1 MGRALSE
8 LAENERSQ
16 LTGAHVTSAQ
26 LLGNID
32 FEGPV
37 VDTIRQSSEH
47 YDGSGPEGLGGEAI
61 ILTARIVAVAN
72 AFVDL
77 CSPREGGAGLS
88 LEEATARLL
97 ADSGSLYDRR
107 AVSALLNHVEN
118 HGGALKWAH
127 FLHRG

>member
-1 MGRALSE
+1 MGRSLGD
-8 LAENERSQ
+8 LADDERSQ
-16 LTGAHVTSAQ
+16 LTSAHLTSAQ
-26 LLGNID
+26 FLGNID

-37 VDTIRQSSEH
+37 VDTIRHSSEH
-47 YDGSGPEGLGGEAI
+47 YDGSGAEGLSGEAI

-77 CSPREGGAGLS
+77 CSPREGGTGLS
-88 LEEATARLL
+88 LEAATARLL

-107 AVSALLNHVEN
+107 VVSALLNHVEN

>member
-1 MGRALSE
+1 
-8 LAENERSQ
+8 
-16 LTGAHVTSAQ
+16 VTSAQ

-37 VDTIRQSSEH
+37 VDTIRNSSEN
-47 YDGSGPEGLGGEAI
+47 YDGSGAGGLSGESI
-61 ILTARIVAVAN
+61 LLTARIVAVAN
-72 AFVDL
+72 AFVEL
-77 CSPREGGAGLS
+77 CSPRAGNTRLS